1 MNKPNKKSVR
11 TTQIAKLSCMVM
23 CTLACGFMAS
33 TATAQKTDGLKI
45 AAGVLDIIGTAV
57 NSGQRQNVRNNC
69 PPPNNSCPPPNNNCP
84 PPFPGGGFQP
94 PPSNNY
100 PPPYPGNYPPPY
112 PGAGFQPQPSN
123 NYPPPYPFNY
133 PPPYPGS
140 GFQPQ
145 PSNNCP
151 PPYIQS
157 INGYQTRGYQAR
169 GYQPGNR
176 GW

>member
-112 PGAGFQPQPSN
+112 PAR
-123 NYPPPYPFNY
+123 
-133 PPPYPGS
+133 

-157 INGYQTRGYQAR
+157 INGHQTRGYQTRGYQTRGYQAR

>member
-112 PGAGFQPQPSN
+112 PAR
-123 NYPPPYPFNY
+123 
-133 PPPYPGS
+133 

-157 INGYQTRGYQAR
+157 INGHQTRGYQTLGYQTRGYQAR